1 MLKSWWISFFEFV
14 GFGSTLKNA
23 TLKNDPGVRLVIPRL
38 GGSKMA
44 YLLLRTREEKQAC
57 ARADASR
64 ALSEAVNK
72 KHLPTLPRKGA
83 SGGEGRS
90 AGRKRWGQCGGMIVQ
105 VLQ

>member
-44 YLLLRTREEKQAC
+44 YLLLRTREDKQAC

-64 ALSEAVNK
+64 ALNR
-72 KHLPTLPRKGA
+72 P
-83 SGGEGRS
+83 
-90 AGRKRWGQCGGMIVQ
+90 VQ
-105 VLQ
+105 EPMLQGL